1 MWFGVRNLNSY
12 LGDVYDPKES
22 GGQTAKY
29 RHISYVESPVNNLDT
44 NCVLVT
50 TEIPYSI
57 YEWIS
62 FQERGKIWVTLGKS
76 EHKFKLQQIPI
87 KLPILKEG
95 VWIEDTENILPHRIF
110 WHSCLLLLLHMT
122 IRHGIEVSR
131 NSGGGGVEVKCN
143 VITPESPWYISPLSS
158 SPWYHPWVPSS

>member
-1 MWFGVRNLNSY
+1 MESSIHPVDTIF
-12 LGDVYDPKES
+12 LGYILGYDNK
-22 GGQTAKY
+22 QY
-29 RHISYVESPVNNLDT
+29 IVIRQFCWYQVNNLYP

-50 TEIPYSI
+50 TKILYSI

-122 IRHGIEVSR
+122 IRQGIEVSR

-158 SPWYHPWVPSS
+158 FPWYHPQVPSS